1 MRVPSIRTKVIV
13 NRDCKPRKLKRHLKP
28 ALRILRQNGFQLSVQ
43 FTNRMGEVQSETRKA
58 VEQGFEAVIV
68 AGGDG
73 TTNEAINGIV
83 PRDVP
88 LGILPFGGSNV
99 IGREISLPMHP
110 VRAAAVIARR
120 RTRKIDLGF
129 TQGRFFSMMAS
140 CGFDAYAISR
150 TSPKVK
156 RIINRYAYVWA
167 GIKDFIGYRPT
178 EINVILDDGKVRET
192 GTFVAVTNCHFYGGW
207 HEMTPFA
214 KVDDGFLD
222 VMIYQGKSQLGL
234 ARFAVSMVYKQHLR
248 MKKVRYYRSRK
259 VEMLSDKYT
268 CIQVDGD
275 PSGELPA
282 TVEIAPDAMRV
293 FC

>member
-13 NRDCKPRKLKRHLKP
+13 NRDCKPRKLKRYLKP
-28 ALRILRQNGFQLSVQ
+28 ALRILRHNGFQLSVQ
-43 FTNRMGEVQSETRKA
+43 FTHRMGEVLSETRKA

-83 PRDVP
+83 PHDIP

-120 RTRKIDLGF
+120 RTRKIDLGL
-129 TQGRFFSMMAS
+129 TQGRYFSMMAS

-150 TSPKVK
+150 TDPKVK
-156 RIINRYAYVWA
+156 KIINRYAYVWA
-167 GIKDFIGYRPT
+167 GIKDFFGYSPT
-178 EINVILDDGKVRET
+178 EIQLVLDDGKVHEK

-214 KVDDGFLD
+214 RVDDGFLD
-222 VMIYQGKSQLGL
+222 ILIYQGKSQFGL
-234 ARFAVSMVYKQHLR
+234 ARFMFHMVYKQHLR

-259 VEMLSDKYT
+259 VELKSDKHT

-275 PSGELPA
+275 PLGELPA
-282 TVEIAPDAMRV
+282 TVEIAPGAMRV

>member
-1 MRVPSIRTKVIV
+1 MQLPILRTKVIV
-13 NRDCKPRKLKRHLKP
+13 NRDCKPRKLKRYLKP
-28 ALRILRQNGFQLSVQ
+28 ALRILRHNGFQLSVH
-43 FTNRMGEVQSETRKA
+43 FTHRMGEVLSETRKA
-58 VEQGFEAVIV
+58 VEQGFEAVV
-68 AGGDG
+68 LAGGDG

-83 PRDVP
+83 PRDIP

-120 RTRKIDLGF
+120 RTRKIDLGIA
-129 TQGRFFSMMAS
+129 QGKYFSMMAS

-156 RIINRYAYVWA
+156 KIINRYAYVWA
-167 GIKDFIGYRPT
+167 GMKDFMGYRPT
-178 EINVILDDGKVRET
+178 EIKIILEDGKVRET

-222 VMIYQGKSQLGL
+222 VLIYQGKSQLGL
-234 ARFAVSMVYKQHLR
+234 ARFAVQMFYKQHLR
-248 MKKVRYYRSRK
+248 MNRVRYYRSRK
-259 VEMLSDKYT
+259 VEMISEKRT

-275 PSGELPA
+275 PFGELPA
-282 TVEIAPDAMRV
+282 TIEIAPDAIRV

>member
-13 NRDCKPRKLKRHLKP
+13 NRDCKPRKLKRYLKP
-28 ALRILRQNGFQLSVQ
+28 ALRILRHNGFQLSVQ
-43 FTNRMGEVQSETRKA
+43 FTHRMGEVLSETRRA

-83 PRDVP
+83 PHDIP

-120 RTRKIDLGF
+120 RTRKIDLGL
-129 TQGRFFSMMAS
+129 TQGRYFSMMAS

-150 TSPKVK
+150 TDPKIK
-156 RIINRYAYVWA
+156 KIINRYAYVWA
-167 GIKDFIGYRPT
+167 GIKDFFGYRPT
-178 EINVILDDGKVRET
+178 EIRLVLDDGKVHET

-214 KVDDGFLD
+214 QVDDGFLD
-222 VMIYQGKSQLGL
+222 ILIYQGKSQFGL
-234 ARFAVSMVYKQHLR
+234 ARFMFHMVYKQHLR

-259 VEMLSDKYT
+259 VELKSDKHTY
-268 CIQVDGD
+268 IQVDGD
-275 PSGELPA
+275 PLGELPA
-282 TVEIAPDAMRV
+282 TVEIAPGAMRV

>member
-13 NRDCKPRKLKRHLKP
+13 NRDCKPRKLKRYLKP
-28 ALRILRQNGFQLSVQ
+28 ALRILRHNGFQLSVL
-43 FTNRMGEVQSETRKA
+43 FTHRMGEVLSETRRA

-83 PRDVP
+83 PHDIP

-99 IGREISLPMHP
+99 FGREISLPMHP

-120 RTRKIDLGF
+120 RTRKIDLGL
-129 TQGRFFSMMAS
+129 TQGRYFSMMAS

-150 TSPKVK
+150 TDPKVK
-156 RIINRYAYVWA
+156 KIINRYAYVWA
-167 GIKDFIGYRPT
+167 GIKDFFGYRPT
-178 EINVILDDGKVRET
+178 EIQLVLDDGKVHET

-214 KVDDGFLD
+214 QVDDGFLD
-222 VMIYQGKSQLGL
+222 ILIYQGKSQFGL
-234 ARFAVSMVYKQHLR
+234 ARFMFHMVYKQHLR

-259 VEMLSDKYT
+259 VELKSDKHT
-268 CIQVDGD
+268 HIQVDGD
-275 PSGELPA
+275 PLGELPA
-282 TVEIAPDAMRV
+282 TVEIAPGAMRV